1 MEHQGEVAAQ
11 RARRELLQFILRSPL
26 LWGSATALPLWA
38 WARPELAVPTTAAEA
53 IDVFQIERLAR
64 QKLALPTVHFIVNGA
79 DDGKTMQANRD
90 AFDAWAI
97 RVRRLVDISHIDTSL
112 EVLGQK
118 LDVPIIVAPCGGQQ
132 VIHADGEMAT
142 ARAAKTAG
150 HLMVLSTVSNF
161 SVGEVATAAG
171 PLWFQLYASSDQKL
185 TEKLLRDAEAAGC
198 RVVALTVDSNTR
210 GNREGER
217 WWSRV
222 AGGPAEGGRSSLRL
236 GNLENF
242 PGPPR
247 VGDAA
252 LTWDKVDWIRSKTSM
267 KLLLKGIVTR
277 EDAAIA
283 AKRGIDGIIVSN
295 HGGRQEESFRGT
307 LTCLPEVVEA
317 AGARM
322 PVLIDGGFR
331 RGTDIFKALALGA
344 RAVCIGRPYLWGLG
358 AFGEEGVSRVLMI
371 LREELKRIMEFAG
384 TTSLA
389 AIKPSYLEKR

>member
-1 MEHQGEVAAQ
+1 VRADTAQ
-11 RARRELLQFILRSPL
+11 QARRELLRFVLQSPL
-26 LWGSATALPLWA
+26 FWSGVTALPLRA
-38 WARPELAVPTTAAEA
+38 WARPELAVPGNPEEA
-53 IDVFQIERLAR
+53 IDVFQIERVAR
-64 QKLALPTVHFIVNGA
+64 QKLPLPTIHFIVNGA

-112 EVLGQK
+112 EILGEK
-118 LDVPIIVAPCGGQQ
+118 LDTPIIVAPCGGQQ
-132 VIHADGEMAT
+132 AIHPDGEMAT
-142 ARAAKTAG
+142 ARAAKAAG
-150 HLMVLSTVSNF
+150 HLMIVSTVSNF
-161 SVGEVATAAG
+161 SVGEVASAAG
-171 PLWFQLYASSDQKL
+171 PLWFQLYASSDRKL

-198 RVVALTVDSNTR
+198 RVVALTVDSNAR

-222 AGGPAEGGRSSLRL
+222 AGGPAEGGRSTLRL
-236 GNLENF
+236 GNFENF
-242 PGPPR
+242 AGPPR

-267 KLLLKGIVTR
+267 KVVLKGIVTR

-307 LTCLPEVVEA
+307 LSCLPEVVEA

-331 RGTDIFKALALGA
+331 RGTDVFKALALGA
-344 RAVCIGRPYLWGLG
+344 SAICIGRPYVWGLG
-358 AFGEEGVSRVLMI
+358 AFGEEGVHRVLMI

-384 TTSLA
+384 TTSLP
-389 AIKPSYLEKR
+389 AIKASYLEKR

>member
-1 MEHQGEVAAQ
+1 VRSDTAQ
-11 RARRELLQFILRSPL
+11 QARRELLRFVLQSPL
-26 LWGSATALPLWA
+26 FWSGVTALPLRA
-38 WARPELAVPTTAAEA
+38 WARPELAVPGNPEEA
-53 IDVFQIERLAR
+53 IDVFQIERVAR
-64 QKLALPTVHFIVNGA
+64 QKLPLPTIHFIVNGA

-112 EVLGQK
+112 EILGEK
-118 LDVPIIVAPCGGQQ
+118 LDTPIIVAPCGGQQ
-132 VIHADGEMAT
+132 AIHPDGEMAT
-142 ARAAKTAG
+142 ARAAKAAG
-150 HLMVLSTVSNF
+150 HLMIVSTVSNF
-161 SVGEVATAAG
+161 SVGEVASAAG
-171 PLWFQLYASSDQKL
+171 PLWFQLYASSDRKL

-198 RVVALTVDSNTR
+198 RVVALTVDSNAR

-222 AGGPAEGGRSSLRL
+222 AGGPAEGGRSTLRL
-236 GNLENF
+236 GNFENF
-242 PGPPR
+242 AGPPR

-267 KLLLKGIVTR
+267 KVVLKGIVTR

-307 LTCLPEVVEA
+307 LSCLPEVVEA

-331 RGTDIFKALALGA
+331 RGTDVFKALALGA
-344 RAVCIGRPYLWGLG
+344 SAICIGRPYVWGLG
-358 AFGEEGVSRVLMI
+358 AFGEEGVHRVLMI

-384 TTSLA
+384 TTSLP
-389 AIKPSYLEKR
+389 AIKAPYLEKR